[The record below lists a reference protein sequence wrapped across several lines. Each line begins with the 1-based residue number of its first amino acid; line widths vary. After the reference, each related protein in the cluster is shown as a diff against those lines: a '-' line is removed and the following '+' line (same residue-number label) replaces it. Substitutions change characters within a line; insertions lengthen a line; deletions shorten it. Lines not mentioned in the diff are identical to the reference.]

1 MNLPKNSKDLSGQR
15 FDRLVAI
22 KPIST
27 KRGVRKN
34 GKPYS
39 LGVVWECEC
48 DCGNPAEVLATHLI
62 NGETKSC
69 GCLATDIAKENFL
82 KNRKPPEDLSGN
94 KYGFLTVVSMDS
106 VRRGHNVYWWCQCD
120 CGGELKSICASHLK
134 SGKIT
139 SCGCKTSELIS
150 NARKSSPHE
159 IKKDDESL
167 YFVSKGHK
175 IRFDEDDID
184 IATACLWNID
194 SFGYCAGTYNG
205 EHIRLH
211 RAIMGKYHNIYGL
224 EIDHRSGNV
233 DDYRKSNL
241 RLATHAENMK
251 NTNARPKG
259 NRMHKGV
266 SETRHGTRQA
276 DITCDGQRMY
286 IGTYKTF
293 EEACAARERQELEL
307 FGEFSRLHCITQNE
321 EG

>member
-62 NGETKSC
+62 
-69 GCLATDIAKENFL
+69 
-82 KNRKPPEDLSGN
+82 
-94 KYGFLTVVSMDS
+94 
-106 VRRGHNVYWWCQCD
+106 
-120 CGGELKSICASHLK
+120 
-134 SGKIT
+134 
-139 SCGCKTSELIS
+139 
-150 NARKSSPHE
+150 
-159 IKKDDESL
+159 
-167 YFVSKGHK
+167 
-175 IRFDEDDID
+175 
-184 IATACLWNID
+184 
-194 SFGYCAGTYNG
+194 
-205 EHIRLH
+205 
-211 RAIMGKYHNIYGL
+211 
-224 EIDHRSGNV
+224 
-233 DDYRKSNL
+233 
-241 RLATHAENMK
+241 AENMK

-266 SETRHGTRQA
+266 SETRHGTWQA